1 MCNALGTS
9 FLFGVKGLELNWE
22 GWLPSSIISTAPLVS
37 NSLKKGWGE
46 HLEPTKTN
54 LIVVPPFPN
63 YLRSKKSRYIFAAMA
78 IL

>member
-1 MCNALGTS
+1 MAELG
-9 FLFGVKGLELNWE
+9 GVA
-22 GWLPSSIISTAPLVS
+22 SIIHYIHRPSCFQFI
-37 NSLKKGWGE
+37 KKGWGE